1 MPERRGPWTVTESRE
16 VYRNPFITVREDQAV
31 QENGEESRF
40 GIVEMKPGVSVLPLD
55 DDGHVHLIEVY
66 RFTLDRTMTEAIA
79 GGMDEGETP
88 REAAERELREEAGI
102 TAEELIALGVV
113 DQLTEVV
120 SSPNHLFLARR
131 LRFAPANPEGSERIT
146 PIKVPLDEAVC
157 WVMEGTITQAA
168 STTLILK
175 AKHYLSE

>member
-1 MPERRGPWTVTESRE
+1 MQQRRGPWTVTESRE

-31 QENGEESRF
+31 QENGEESGF

-55 DDGHVHLIEVY
+55 DEGNVHLIKVY
-66 RFTLDRTMTEAIA
+66 RFTLDREMVEAIA

-102 TAEELIALGVV
+102 TAEEWVSLGVV

-120 SSPNHLFLARR
+120 SSPNHLFLVRR
-131 LRFAPANPEGSERIT
+131 LTFVSADREGSEHIT
-146 PIKVPLDEAVC
+146 PITMPLEEAIRL
-157 WVMEGTITQAA
+157 VMESAITQAA

-175 AKHYLSE
+175 AKHHLGR

>member
-1 MPERRGPWTVTESRE
+1 MQQRRGPWTVTESRE

-31 QENGEESRF
+31 QENGEERCF
-40 GIVEMKPGVSVLPLD
+40 GIVEMKPGVSILPLD
-55 DDGHVHLIEVY
+55 DDGNVHLIKVY
-66 RFTLDRTMTEAIA
+66 RFTLDREMIEAIA

-102 TAEELIALGVV
+102 TAKEWVSLGVV

-120 SSPNHLFLARR
+120 SSPNHLFLVRR
-131 LRFAPANPEGSERIT
+131 LTFAPADREGSEHIT
-146 PIKVPLDEAVC
+146 PITMPLEEAIRL
-157 WVMEGTITQAA
+157 VMESTITQAA

-175 AKHYLSE
+175 AKHHLGR

>member
-1 MPERRGPWTVTESRE
+1 MPQRRGPWTVTESRE

-55 DDGHVHLIEVY
+55 DDGNVHLIKVY
-66 RFTLDRTMTEAIA
+66 RFTLDREMIEAIA

-88 REAAERELREEAGI
+88 QEAAERELREEAGI
-102 TAEELIALGVV
+102 TAEEWVSLGVV

-131 LRFAPANPEGSERIT
+131 LTFVSADQEGSEHIT
-146 PIKVPLDEAVC
+146 PVTMAMEEAVGL
-157 WVMEGTITQAA
+157 VMKSTITQAA

-175 AKHYLSE
+175 AKHYLGQ

>member
-16 VYRNPFITVREDQAV
+16 IYRNPFITVREDRAV

-55 DDGHVHLIEVY
+55 DDGNVHLIKVY
-66 RFTLDRTMTEAIA
+66 RFTLDREMIEAIA

-102 TAEELIALGVV
+102 TAGELIPLGVV

-131 LRFAPANPEGSERIT
+131 LSFAPADPEGSERIT
-146 PIKVPLDEAVC
+146 PIRVPLDEAVR
-157 WVMEGTITQAA
+157 WVMAGTVTQAA
-168 STTLILK
+168 SATLILK
-175 AKHYLSE
+175 ATHHLGR

>member
-1 MPERRGPWTVTESRE
+1 MLQRRGPWTVTGSRE
-16 VYRNPFITVREDQAV
+16 IYRNPFITVREDQAV

-55 DDGHVHLIEVY
+55 DDGNVHLIEVY

-102 TAEELIALGVV
+102 SAEELIPLGVV

-131 LRFAPANPEGSERIT
+131 LTFAQTNPEGSEQIT
-146 PIKVPLDEAVC
+146 PINVPLDEAVRR
-157 WVMEGTITQAA
+157 VMEGSITQAA
-168 STTLILK
+168 SATLILK
-175 AKHYLSE
+175 VKHYLTG